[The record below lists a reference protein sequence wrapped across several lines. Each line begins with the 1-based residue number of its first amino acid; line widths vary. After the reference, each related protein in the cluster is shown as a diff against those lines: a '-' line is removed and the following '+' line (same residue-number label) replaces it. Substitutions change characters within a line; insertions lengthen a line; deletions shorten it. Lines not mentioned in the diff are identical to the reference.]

1 MSFERAASIAD
12 AVLLEGYV
20 LYPYRA
26 TSTKNQYR
34 WTFGVL
40 APRSWTEAGGCEE
53 SWLEAQ
59 LLVCGENPVLGG
71 RLRFLSVVV
80 RQVEAV
86 EPVEAVEAGSNDQ
99 RFRPV
104 ETLEFEGRSFVSWEE
119 GELRE
124 LDFDALAPG
133 SVPFVVPAETRVE
146 LLHDEQGNLRGRIV
160 RTQAELNATVNVSI
174 EALETPP
181 AERQIWRVTLRVDNV
196 TPGAPADA
204 NRAHVMRHSFV
215 STHLL
220 VAGEEDASFLSLLD
234 PPPHAR
240 DLAAECKSVRCWP
253 VLAGQAG
260 YGRDDVVLAS
270 PIILYDHPQIA
281 PESTGD
287 FCDGGEIDELL
298 ALRTRTL
305 TDEEKVIARATDAR
319 AAAIVDRACAL
330 TDAEMA
336 RLHGARRDRPAIVPG
351 ARVRLRLDGR
361 KRKTDAQDVLYSGR
375 AATVRAVRKD
385 VDGTDYLAVTID
397 DDPAAEMHALKG
409 RFHYYTPDEV
419 ELLEAPEAR
428 TA

>member
-1 MSFERAASIAD
+1 MSFERARAIAD

-40 APRSWTEAGGCEE
+40 APESWTAAGGCEE

-59 LLVCGENPVLGG
+59 LLVCGENPVLRG

-80 RQVEAV
+80 RQVQAV
-86 EPVEAVEAGSNDQ
+86 EPGSNGE

-104 ETLEFEGRSFVSWEE
+104 ETLEFEGRSFVTWEE
-119 GELRE
+119 GEVRE

-133 SVPFVVPAETRVE
+133 SVPFVVAAETRVE
-146 LLHDEQGNLRGRIV
+146 LLRDFEGAVRGRIV
-160 RTQAELNATVNVSI
+160 RTQEELRADVTVRL

-181 AERQIWRVTLRVDNV
+181 AERQIWRLSIRVDNV
-196 TPGAPADA
+196 TGEAPADA
-204 NRAHVMRHSFV
+204 NRARIMRWSFV

-220 VAGEEDASFLSLLD
+220 VAAVEDASFLSLLD

-240 DLAAECKSVRCWP
+240 HLAAGCKSVRSWP
-253 VLAGQAG
+253 VLIGQAG
-260 YGRDDVVLAS
+260 EGHDDVVLAS

-287 FCDGGEIDELL
+287 FCDACEVDEIL

-305 TDEEKVIARATDAR
+305 TDQEKVIARATDLR
-319 AAAIVDRACAL
+319 AAAIIDRVDAM
-330 TDAEMA
+330 TDAELA
-336 RLHGARRDRPAIVPG
+336 RLHGARRDRPAIIPG
-351 ARVRLRLDGR
+351 ARVRLRLGGLAR
-361 KRKTDAQDVLYSGR
+361 RTDAQDLLYSGR

-419 ELLEAPEAR
+419 ELLDAAEPR

>member
-1 MSFERAASIAD
+1 VTFERAASIAD

-26 TSTKNQYR
+26 TSAKNQYR

-40 APRSWTEAGGCEE
+40 APRSWSEAGGCEA

-59 LLVCGENPVLGG
+59 LLVCGENPVLRG
-71 RLRFLSVVV
+71 RLRFLAVVL
-80 RQVEAV
+80 RQVEQV
-86 EPVEAVEAGSNDQ
+86 EPGSNGE
-99 RFRPV
+99 RFRAV
-104 ETLEFEGRSFVSWEE
+104 ETLDFEGRSFITWEE
-119 GELRE
+119 GEVCE
-124 LDFDALAPG
+124 LDFDALAEG
-133 SVPFVVPAETRVE
+133 TVPFVVAAQERVE
-146 LLHDEQGNLRGRIV
+146 LLHDAAGEVRGRIV
-160 RTQAELNATVNVSI
+160 RTRAELHATVGVSF

-181 AERQIWRVTLRVDNV
+181 AERQIWRVAIRVDNV
-196 TPGAPADA
+196 TPGPSPQAT
-204 NRAHVMRHSFV
+204 RAQVMIHSFV
-215 STHLL
+215 SAHLL
-220 VAGEEDASFLSLLD
+220 VAGEEDACFLSLLD

-240 DLAAECKSVRCWP
+240 DLAAACKSVRCWP
-253 VLAGQAG
+253 VLAGHAG
-260 YGRDDVVLAS
+260 EGHDDIVLAS

-287 FCDGGEIDELL
+287 FCDGCEIDEIL

-305 TDEEKVIARATDAR
+305 TDAEKIIARATDAR
-319 AAAIVDRACAL
+319 AAAIVDRVDAM
-330 TDAEMA
+330 TDAELA
-336 RLHGARRDRPAIVPG
+336 RLHGARRDRPSILPG

-361 KRKTDAQDVLYSGR
+361 KRRTDAQDVLYSGR
-375 AATVRAVRKD
+375 SATVHAVRKD

-419 ELLEAPEAR
+419 ELLDPAAAR

>member
-1 MSFERAASIAD
+1 MSFHRAATIAD

-40 APRSWTEAGGCEE
+40 APQSWTESGGCEE

-59 LLVCGENPVLGG
+59 LLVCGENPVLRG

-86 EPVEAVEAGSNDQ
+86 DPGSSGE
-99 RFRPV
+99 RLRPV
-104 ETLEFEGRSFVSWEE
+104 ETLDFDGRSFVSWEE

-124 LDFDALAPG
+124 LDFDALAAG
-133 SVPFVVPAETRVE
+133 SVPFVVAAEERVE
-146 LLHDEQGNLRGRIV
+146 LLHDADGALRGRIV
-160 RTQAELNATVNVSI
+160 RTQAELHAAVKVSF

-181 AERQIWRVTLRVDNV
+181 AERQIWRVTVRVDNV
-196 TPGAPADA
+196 TPGVSVWGT
-204 NRAHVMRHSFV
+204 RAWVMRHSFV

-220 VAGEEDASFLSLLD
+220 VASEADACFLSLLD

-240 DLAAECKSVRCWP
+240 DLAAGCKSVRCWP

-260 YGRDDVVLAS
+260 EGHDDVVLAS

-305 TDEEKVIARATDAR
+305 TDEEKAIARATDAR
-319 AAAIVDRACAL
+319 SAAIVDRVEAM
-330 TDAEMA
+330 TDAELA
-336 RLHGARRDRPAIVPG
+336 RLHGARRDRPAITPG

-361 KRKTDAQDVLYSGR
+361 KQGTDAQDLLYSGR
-375 AATVRAVRKD
+375 SATVRAVRKD

-409 RFHYYTPDEV
+409 RFHYYKPDEV
-419 ELLEAPEAR
+419 ELVEGSEGSWS
-428 TA
+428 